1 MKMNKSGSKTG
12 TGSEGPQACP
22 LGGRRCLSP
31 FSTRREFFP
40 AAARYG
46 VLAVLAAITAMAS
59 GTKRSGRPGRK
70 CINKNICRGCGAYHG
85 CRLPTALSAKNAAG
99 RV

>member
-1 MKMNKSGSKTG
+1 VDKSRST
-12 TGSEGPQACP
+12 A
-22 LGGRRCLSP
+22 RAV
-31 FSTRREFFP
+31 TRRKFFP

-46 VLAVLAAITAMAS
+46 ALAALAAITAMAS
-59 GTKRSGRPGRK
+59 GTNRSGPDVQK

-85 CRLPTALSAKNAAG
+85 CRLPTALSAKNAAA